1 MKNTFLPAVIFASII
16 AASASQQS
24 IAAIDHSAHA
34 GHAGH
39 DHTRPDSHAPIGVM
53 GDHLMDEGAWMV
65 SYRFMRMHMD
75 GMRSGTDDLSP
86 EAVAVMPNALAGETM
101 RMGYLPDG
109 SPRLMTVPPTYRVV
123 PLTMDMDMHM
133 LGLMYGISS
142 DITAMVMFNY
152 LEKEMTSLTYM
163 GMAGTTVVG
172 QYTGKVSGIGDTQV
186 SALIKL
192 DGSDSHQI
200 HLNAGISLPT
210 GSITESGN
218 VLAPFGSVVD
228 IDRLGYNMQLGSGTV
243 DLIPGITYTA
253 RNDDF
258 SWGAQAMATLR
269 LYDNKEDYRL
279 GNVFE
284 ATVWIAREWQPWVST
299 SARVAARSEGG
310 IKGRDLVITGGSPVF
325 DPANTGR
332 DEVDLSL
339 GVNLLGTDGWVKDQR
354 LAFEVT
360 APVYEN
366 VDGVQMSHDWTATL
380 GWQAS
385 F

>member
-1 MKNTFLPAVIFASII
+1 MKFNPIHFSIMLVSSLSLFAAQNIR
-16 AASASQQS
+16 AED
-24 IAAIDHSAHA
+24 IDHS
-34 GHAGH
+34 GHEH
-39 DHTRPDSHAPIGVM
+39 NRPDSHAPIGVM
-53 GDHLMDEGAWMV
+53 GDHLMGEGEWMV
-65 SYRFMRMHMD
+65 SYRFMDMHMD
-75 GMRSGTDDLSP
+75 GMRSGTNDLTP
-86 EAVAVMPNALAGETM
+86 AEVAVMPNALAGDSM

-109 SPRLMTVPPTYRVV
+109 SPRIMTVPPTYRVV
-123 PLTMDMDMHM
+123 PLEMDMDMHM
-133 LGLMYGISS
+133 LGLMYGFSD
-142 DITAMVMFNY
+142 DITAMVMINY
-152 LEKEMTSLTYM
+152 LEKEMTSITYQ

-172 QYTGKVSGIGDTQV
+172 EYTGKTSGIGDTKV
-186 SALIKL
+186 SALIRL
-192 DGSDSHQI
+192 DTSDKHQT
-200 HLNAGISLPT
+200 HLNAGVSLPT

-243 DLIPGITYTA
+243 DLLPGITYTA
-253 RNDDF
+253 RNDDL

-284 ATVWIAREWQPWVST
+284 ATAWVARQWQHWVST
-299 SARVAARSEGG
+299 SARISAKSEGG

-325 DPANTGR
+325 DPANSGR

-339 GVNLLGTDGWVKDQR
+339 GVNLLGTDGWMKNQR

-360 APVYEN
+360 APVYESL
-366 VDGVQMSHDWTATL
+366 DGVQMSHDLTATL
-380 GWQAS
+380 GWKTS